1 MYFLFR
7 QTYLRT
13 LNVRSDDKPTT
24 RSIRLTT
31 GKAAQLYKATLIE
44 QQLILL
50 DWRCES
56 VLFPVFQFLTALY
69 ETRSTQPAHL
79 ALRASPLSTHI

>member
-1 MYFLFR
+1 MFVQIINLPHGLLGRFQR
-7 QTYLRT
+7 C
-13 LNVRSDDKPTT
+13 
-24 RSIRLTT
+24 
-31 GKAAQLYKATLIE
+31 KATLIE

-56 VLFPVFQFLTALY
+56 VLFPVFQFLSALC
-69 ETRSTQPAHL
+69 ETRGTQPACL